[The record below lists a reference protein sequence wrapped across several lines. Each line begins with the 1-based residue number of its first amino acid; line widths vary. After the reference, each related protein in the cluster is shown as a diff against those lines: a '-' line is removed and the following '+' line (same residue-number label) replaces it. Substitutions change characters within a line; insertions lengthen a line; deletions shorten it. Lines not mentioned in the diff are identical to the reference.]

1 MQEDITA
8 KLIVSRLDSI
18 HQDLSE
24 IRTSVRDSLKETR
37 EAVTK
42 LGALETS
49 YIAMSNSFDRLE
61 RRVDKA
67 GDELKDLEKRVDA
80 LEKDVPLQK
89 QIHKWIL
96 GAIYGAAIVAVSFV
110 AKAVGLI

>member
-24 IRTSVRDSLKETR
+24 IRTSVRDSLKDTR
-37 EAVTK
+37 EVVTK

-49 YIAMSNSFDRLE
+49 HIAMSNSVDRLE
-61 RRVDKA
+61 RQLEKER
-67 GDELKDLEKRVDA
+67 DERKDLEKRIDA
-80 LEKDVPLQK
+80 LEKDVPMQK
-89 QIHKWIL
+89 QIHRWIL
-96 GAIYGAAIVAVSFV
+96 SAIWGAAILVAGFV
-110 AKAVGLI
+110 AKFVGLL

>member
-49 YIAMSNSFDRLE
+49 YMAMSHSFDRLE
-61 RRVDKA
+61 RRVDKG

-89 QIHKWIL
+89 QIHRWIL
-96 GAIYGAAIVAVSFV
+96 SAIWGAAILVAGFV
-110 AKAVGLI
+110 AKFVGLL

>member
-49 YIAMSNSFDRLE
+49 YMAMSHSFDRLE
-61 RRVDKA
+61 RRVDKE
-67 GDELKDLEKRVDA
+67 GEDRKDLERRIDT

-96 GAIYGAAIVAVSFV
+96 SAIWGAALGAVGFV
-110 AKAVGLI
+110 AKSVGLI